1 MSQAGGGGPFDEHE
15 DEAQVPTFSCPK
27 CGHSLPVGTPIC
39 GNCGTILQGGSH
51 VPEPLAASGIRP
63 GAVIT
68 FALVVAVVVAV
79 FLGREQIKDAIDSVS
94 DAFETEAESGDPPD
108 VDVPFGGNGGGEGG
122 KAGDGGG
129 GARPPKGAR
138 GVPEVV
144 RELRAAGIPCSP
156 AHVDSSDEVVETGN
170 CQSNG
175 QHVQINIYFTP
186 ETMEFARDFYADF
199 AFASVHRENWWISGD
214 TALMRRIHA
223 AVGGRFQPPS

>member
-1 MSQAGGGGPFDEHE
+1 MTGTGDDGFEQDSGTTE
-15 DEAQVPTFSCPK
+15 TFSCPK
-27 CGHSLPVGTPIC
+27 CGHQLPVGTPIC
-39 GNCGTILQGGSH
+39 GNCGTILQGGTY

-63 GAVIT
+63 GPIIAFALALAVI
-68 FALVVAVVVAV
+68 VAV

-94 DAFETEAESGDPPD
+94 DAFETETAQEPRDI
-108 VDVPFGGNGGGEGG
+108 DVPEIGG
-122 KAGDGGG
+122 GDGGG
-129 GARPPKGAR
+129 RNKGGNGRDRSVARPQKGAR

-156 AHVDSSDEVVETGN
+156 AHVDSSDEFVETGN

-175 QHVQINIYFTP
+175 QHLQINLYFTP

-199 AFASVHRENWWISGD
+199 AFASVHRDNWWISGD
-214 TALMRRIHA
+214 AALMRRIHA

>member
-1 MSQAGGGGPFDEHE
+1 MTGTGGEGPFREE
-15 DEAQVPTFSCPK
+15 DPMAGTETFSCPK
-27 CGHSLPVGTPIC
+27 CGHQLAVGTPIC
-39 GNCGTILQGGSH
+39 GNCGTILQGGPH

-63 GAVIT
+63 GPIIVL
-68 FALVVAVVVAV
+68 ALVVAVVVAV

-94 DAFETEAESGDPPD
+94 DAFETETEPGDQPDIDIPPI
-108 VDVPFGGNGGGEGG
+108 GGNGGDKGDKGG
-122 KAGDGGG
+122 NDDGGR
-129 GARPPKGAR
+129 AQKGAR

-156 AHVDSSDEVVETGN
+156 AHVDSSDEFVETGN

-175 QHVQINIYFTP
+175 QHVQINLYFTP
-186 ETMEFARDFYADF
+186 ETMEFARNFYADF
-199 AFASVHRENWWISGD
+199 AFASVHRDNWWISGD